1 MKQGLFS
8 EMENLF
14 LALSDRTRLQLLS
27 LMGSNEVSVGFL
39 CNSLGQSQPKI
50 SRHLAYLRSSGL
62 VSTRRDGKWIY
73 YRIEP
78 PAELSAQ
85 AVLAA
90 AVGWAAPDQ
99 APDLIHIPERFEI
112 RVSSQTIEGDEEAEW
127 VPNELAVH
135 LL

>member
-1 MKQGLFS
+1 MKQGVFS

-14 LALSDRTRLQLLS
+14 LALSDRTRLQLLN

-39 CNSLGQSQPKI
+39 CESLGQSQPKI

-78 PAELSAQ
+78 P
-85 AVLAA
+85 VK
-90 AVGWAAPDQ
+90 
-99 APDLIHIPERFEI
+99 
-112 RVSSQTIEGDEEAEW
+112 
-127 VPNELAVH
+127 
-135 LL
+135 